1 MNATSICP
9 VRMKIGLFCA
19 DAIAILK
26 RKTDLMDEKK
36 CLITAELAKAK
47 TTLET
52 EKKKK
57 KNYGREPLNYKRSE
71 LYILNECR
79 SDAGILRILSR

>member
-36 CLITAELAKAK
+36 CLTAELAKAK

-57 KNYGREPLNYKRSE
+57 KTMGGNH
-71 LYILNECR
+71 
-79 SDAGILRILSR
+79 

>member
-57 KNYGREPLNYKRSE
+57 KTMGGNH
-71 LYILNECR
+71 
-79 SDAGILRILSR
+79 